1 MEKYVLDTSVIIEGI
16 ASNLIKE
23 KKLKGKLIVTN
34 ASIAELENQANNGL
48 EIGFIG
54 LEELQK
60 LQEFQKKKKIIIEF
74 LGPRPNL
81 SQIQLARSG
90 EIDALIRSMAHDQK
104 AVLITADKV
113 QAASAK
119 AFGIELKF
127 IEMKKPEL
135 KLMLEQ
141 YFDKDTMSVHIKEKC
156 HVAVKRGHPG
166 SWKLEKLKDKL
177 TSKQVQELAKDA
189 VEKTRMDPG
198 SFVEISR
205 RGSTVAQFRDYRIV
219 IAKPPISDGW
229 EITVIRPIKKLNID
243 DYNLPESLFERIK
256 NKAQGIL
263 ISGETGSGKS
273 TLAQSIAEFY
283 VKIGRIT
290 KTVESPRDLQL
301 SDEITQYSKNFTTSE
316 EIHDIL
322 FLSRPDNIIFDE
334 IRDTPD
340 FKLYIDLRLAG
351 SSCIG
356 VLHSASPI
364 DAVQRFIGRTETGM
378 IPSVVDT
385 LIFIEAG
392 KIKKVLTLKMKVK
405 VPSGMVEQDLA
416 RPVVE
421 VRNFEDNKLEYE
433 IYSYGEETVVI
444 PVEAEG
450 GTAVNAMATKLIE
463 QEFRRYGN
471 VKAELL
477 DSNRVRVYAPKSK
490 IGEIIGREGSNIDF
504 IEKKLGI
511 SIDVEEI
518 KERKESV
525 SYNISETKKQETK
538 KHLVFKLENKYTKK
552 TADFYVEDEFI
563 LSAIVGIDGEIR
575 INKKSEIGRKI
586 LDGVDMNKKVEIK
599 I

>member
-104 AVLITADKV
+104 AILVTADKV

-263 ISGETGSGKS
+263 ISGETRSGKS

-525 SYNISETKKQETK
+525 SYNISETKK
-538 KHLVFKLENKYTKK
+538 HLVFKLENKYAKK

>member
-1 MEKYVLDTSVIIEGI
+1 MKKYLLDTSVIIEGI
-16 ASNLIKE
+16 ASKLIKE
-23 KKLKGKLIVTN
+23 KKLDGKIIITN

-54 LEELQK
+54 LDELQK

-74 LGPRPNL
+74 LGPRPNI

-90 EIDALIRSMAHDQK
+90 EIDALIRSIAHDQK
-104 AVLITADKV
+104 ATLITADKV
-113 QAASAK
+113 QAASAR

-135 KLMLEQ
+135 KLMLES

-156 HVAVKRGHPG
+156 HIAVKKGHPG

-189 VEKTRMDPG
+189 VEKTRMAPG
-198 SFVEISR
+198 SFVEIQR
-205 RGSTVAQFRDYRIV
+205 RGSTIAQFENYRIV
-219 IAKPPISDGW
+219 IVKPPISDGW
-229 EITVIRPIKKLNID
+229 EITVVRPIKKLNIE
-243 DYNLPESLFERIK
+243 DYNLPEVLFERIK
-256 NKAQGIL
+256 NKARGML
-263 ISGETGSGKS
+263 ISGEVGSGKS
-273 TLAQSIAEFY
+273 TLAQSIAELY
-283 VKIGRIT
+283 VKMGKIT

-340 FKLYIDLRLAG
+340 FKLFIDLRLAG
-351 SSCIG
+351 SNCIG

-364 DAVQRFIGRTETGM
+364 DAIQRFIGRTETGM
-378 IPSVVDT
+378 IPSIVDT

-392 KIKKVLTLKMKVK
+392 KVNRVLTLKMKVK
-405 VPSGMVEQDLA
+405 VPSGMVEKDLA

-421 VRNFEDNKLEYE
+421 VRSFEDNKLEYE

-444 PVEAEG
+444 PVETENLP
-450 GTAVNAMATKLIE
+450 AVNNLAVKVIE
-463 QEFRRYGN
+463 QEFKRYGN
-471 VKAELL
+471 IKAELI
-477 DSNRVRVYAPKSK
+477 DNNRVRVYVPKSR
-490 IGEIIGREGSNIDF
+490 IGEVIGREGCNIDF

-518 KERKESV
+518 KERQEQV
-525 SYNISETKKQETK
+525 SYKISETK
-538 KHLVFKLENKYTKK
+538 KHLVFRLEHKYIKK
-552 TADFYVEDEFI
+552 RADFYVGDEFV
-563 LSAIVGIDGEIR
+563 LSAIVGSDGEIR
-575 INKKSEIGRKI
+575 INKKSEIGRKV
-586 LDGVDMNKKVEIK
+586 LDAVDMNKKVELRI
-599 I
+599 

>member
-444 PVEAEG
+444 PVETEG

-525 SYNISETKKQETK
+525 SYNISETKK
-538 KHLVFKLENKYTKK
+538 HLVFKLENKYTKK

>member
-1 MEKYVLDTSVIIEGI
+1 MKKYLLDTSVIIEGI
-16 ASNLIKE
+16 ASKLIKE
-23 KKLKGKLIVTN
+23 KKLDGKIIITN

-54 LEELQK
+54 LDELQK

-74 LGPRPNL
+74 LGPRPNI

-90 EIDALIRSMAHDQK
+90 EIDALIRSIAHDQK
-104 AVLITADKV
+104 ATLITADKV
-113 QAASAK
+113 QAASAR

-135 KLMLEQ
+135 KLMLES

-156 HVAVKRGHPG
+156 HIAVKKGHPG

-189 VEKTRMDPG
+189 VEKTRMAPG
-198 SFVEISR
+198 SFVEIQR
-205 RGSTVAQFRDYRIV
+205 RGSTIAQFENYRIV
-219 IAKPPISDGW
+219 IVKPPISDGW
-229 EITVIRPIKKLNID
+229 EITVVRPIKKLNIE
-243 DYNLPESLFERIK
+243 DYNLPEVLFERIK
-256 NKAQGIL
+256 NKARGML
-263 ISGETGSGKS
+263 ISGEVGSGKS
-273 TLAQSIAEFY
+273 TLAQSIAELY
-283 VKIGRIT
+283 VKMGKIT

-340 FKLYIDLRLAG
+340 FKLFIDLRLAG
-351 SSCIG
+351 SNCIG

-364 DAVQRFIGRTETGM
+364 DAIQRFIGRTETGM
-378 IPSVVDT
+378 IPSIVDT

-392 KIKKVLTLKMKVK
+392 KVNRVLTLKMKVK
-405 VPSGMVEQDLA
+405 VPSGMVEKDLA

-421 VRNFEDNKLEYE
+421 VRSFEDNKLEYE

-444 PVEAEG
+444 PVETENLP
-450 GTAVNAMATKLIE
+450 AVNNLAVKVIE
-463 QEFRRYGN
+463 QEFKRYGN
-471 VKAELL
+471 IKAELI
-477 DSNRVRVYAPKSK
+477 DNNRVRVYVPKSR
-490 IGEIIGREGSNIDF
+490 IGEVIGREGCNIDF

-511 SIDVEEI
+511 SIDIEEI
-518 KERKESV
+518 KERQELVDYK
-525 SYNISETKKQETK
+525 ISETK
-538 KHLVFKLENKYTKK
+538 KHLVFRLEHKYIKK
-552 TADFYVEDEFI
+552 RADFYVGDEFV
-563 LSAIVGIDGEIR
+563 LSAIVGSDGEIR
-575 INKKSEIGRKI
+575 INKKSEIGRKV
-586 LDGVDMNKKVEIK
+586 LDAVDMNKKVELRI
-599 I
+599 